1 MHKRLSRKEDTC
13 LTKDEFTS
21 RVIAAEGR
29 LYRVARSY
37 LRGEQDCL
45 DAVQEAIFK
54 AWQKQGTLRQE
65 AYFETWLTR
74 ILIHESVAIL
84 RKQKRMI
91 PVETVPETPA
101 PPSNDLA
108 LRDALDRLPQKMRTA
123 TVLFYMEGFSI
134 EETARIMRVPK
145 GTVSSWL
152 HYARQRLKDMLT
164 EEV

>member
-1 MHKRLSRKEDTC
+1 M
-13 LTKDEFTS
+13 TKDEFTS

-84 RKQKRMI
+84 RKQKLMI

-101 PPSNDLA
+101 PPSNDVA

>member
-1 MHKRLSRKEDTC
+1 M
-13 LTKDEFTS
+13 TKDEFTS

-45 DAVQEAIFK
+45 DAVQEAILK

-74 ILIHESVAIL
+74 ILIHEAVAIL

-91 PVETVPETPA
+91 PVETVPETPV

-108 LRDALDRLPQKMRTA
+108 LRDALDRLPQKMLTA

-134 EETARIMRVPK
+134 EETARIMRIPK
-145 GTVSSWL
+145 GTVSS
-152 HYARQRLKDMLT
+152 
-164 EEV
+164 